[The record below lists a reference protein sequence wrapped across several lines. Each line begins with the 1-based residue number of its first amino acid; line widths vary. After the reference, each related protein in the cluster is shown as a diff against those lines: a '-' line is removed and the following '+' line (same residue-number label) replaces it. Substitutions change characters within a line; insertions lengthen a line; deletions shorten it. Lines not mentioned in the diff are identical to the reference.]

1 MTLPP
6 IKMILPTFFVART
19 CCKNVLATH
28 RYDLTHTKNDLA
40 TLENDFAIFLVARS
54 YFWVARSF

>member
-19 CCKNVLATH
+19 CCKNVLATL
-28 RYDLTHTKNDLA
+28 RNDLGTLKNDLA
-40 TLENDFAIFLVARS
+40 TLENDFATFLVARS
-54 YFWVARSF
+54 